1 VINYR
6 SADVPQAVHE
16 AVPGG
21 VDVIVDVNAPANIG
35 NDLKVVKPGGTISI
49 YAANPGES
57 LAIPIRESMGKNVQ
71 FQFILT
77 YTVTE
82 QQKAAAV
89 AAVADALKAGALRV
103 GDEHGLPLSRFR
115 LEETAAAHDA
125 VEQGFVGK
133 VLVDVSGS

>member
-1 VINYR
+1 MR
-6 SADVPQAVHE
+6 
-16 AVPGG
+16 
-21 VDVIVDVNAPANIG
+21 
-35 NDLKVVKPGGTISI
+35 
-49 YAANPGES
+49 
-57 LAIPIRESMGKNVQ
+57 KNVR

-89 AAVADALKAGALRV
+89 AAVAEALKAGALRV
-103 GDEHGLPLSRFR
+103 GDEHGLPLTRFR

-133 VLVDVSGS
+133 VLVDVSAA